1 MAADS
6 YRRQVLKDWEDAE
19 IKAKL
24 DAAQATQAN
33 SKFEAL
39 SRGILK
45 QDQENKLS
53 GFAIDT
59 KSKYLEFSNIRSK
72 IEACEAKLQNEN
84 FEPGETAKL
93 VQSDLT
99 RYNAEAVR
107 SQNEFND
114 SGRNLFEYIM
124 EVRKSDSFD
133 WF

>member
-24 DAAQATQAN
+24 DATQGPSN
-33 SKFEAL
+33 FEAL
-39 SRGILK
+39 SQGILN

-59 KSKYLEFSNIRSK
+59 KSKYLEYSNIRSK
-72 IEACEAKLQNEN
+72 IEACEAKLQTKI
-84 FEPGETAKL
+84 FEPGETAKF

-99 RYNAEAVR
+99 RYKAEAVK

-114 SGRNLFEYIM
+114 SGRNLYEYIM